1 MEGQQL
7 HHASGGG
14 VRVRQGQFFLQ
25 KPKGETIGK
34 YQHFLH
40 NRSPKECV
48 SES

>member
-1 MEGQQL
+1 MEEQEAHSAPGD
-7 HHASGGG
+7 G

-40 NRSPKECV
+40 NRPPPPRMCE
-48 SES
+48 